1 MALYIY
7 CGLLMLC
14 WTILCVGMPG
24 DPLLTGQSEEDRQG
38 PTEEAGFTAQL
49 TSPHSTVSHL
59 VPKTAACFL
68 EDVFAAMRES
78 LGNDSK
84 LSQGGMTLFGICT
97 ASGNPSMLLELA
109 MKAESKHRDGLEVL
123 HPTEVFLIEEE
134 NREALKLII
143 GLPQSPLLQRTPV
156 LLLAFESPISGGDL
170 HEITFMSQSLQPNTQ
185 AVCISEG
192 TQYILL
198 PGRASV
204 GQQGWI
210 LSVDSK
216 WPDMKKNIKEL
227 LGGEKTRKRVT
238 PVLLFY
244 SEEQSDTSSSQPLQ
258 LLCELRRFLNG
269 VLPPQ
274 NRPLSS
280 PLKLDSLQ
288 ALPPLTLGLSSSES
302 LLAELMN
309 SSAPTIFSFSGSMFN
324 THRGE
329 LAMPPDLLEEL
340 RKSLEHN
347 LMQITQVLREK
358 EGGQRSIKRLERL
371 SELCAFP
378 KVDLPSGESQYCA
391 FLLLKALKTVSREI
405 LPQLRSTR
413 SEASGPR
420 KVCSLRSLTVSLERY
435 LVGPDTADIKNCQG
449 LCTVP
454 LVNTKSH
461 AVLVNF
467 HIENGNVHERAPCC
481 VPVAYDSLEVVDLN
495 QHGTF
500 LSVFADVVAKECG
513 CR

>member
-1 MALYIY
+1 MALHVFD

-14 WTILCVGMPG
+14 WTIFCVGMPS
-24 DPLLTGQSEEDRQG
+24 DPMLTGQSEKDRQG
-38 PTEEAGFTAQL
+38 PTEEAGYTAEL
-49 TSPHSTVSHL
+49 TPRHSTVSHL
-59 VPKTAACFL
+59 VPQTAACFL
-68 EDVFAAMRES
+68 EDVFAAMQEAS
-78 LGNDSK
+78 GNDSE
-84 LSQGGMTLFGICT
+84 LSHGGMTLFGICT
-97 ASGNPSMLLELA
+97 AAVNLSVLLELA
-109 MKAESKHRDGLEVL
+109 MKAKRKHRDGLEML
-123 HPTEVFLIEEE
+123 HPTE
-134 NREALKLII
+134 
-143 GLPQSPLLQRTPV
+143 V
-156 LLLAFESPISGGDL
+156 LLLAFESPVSGGDL
-170 HEITFMSQSLQPNTQ
+170 HEITFISQSLQPNTQ
-185 AVCISEG
+185 TVCISEG

-198 PGRASV
+198 TGRASV
-204 GQQGWI
+204 GQQRWI

-216 WPDMKKNIKEL
+216 LPDMKKNIKEL
-227 LGGEKTRKRVT
+227 LGGGNTSKRSGVT
-238 PVLLFY
+238 PVLLFHR
-244 SEEQSDTSSSQPLQ
+244 EEQSDTSSSQPLH

-288 ALPPLTLGLSSSES
+288 ALPPVTLGLSSSES

-309 SSAPTIFSFSGSMFN
+309 SSAPTIFSFTGSMFN

-329 LAMPPDLLEEL
+329 LAMPPGLLEEL

-347 LMQITQVLREK
+347 LMQIMQVLREK
-358 EGGQRSIKRLERL
+358 EGSQRSIKRLERL
-371 SELCAFP
+371 LELCAFP

-391 FLLLKALKTVSREI
+391 FLLLKALKTVGREM
-405 LPQLRSTR
+405 LPQLRATR
-413 SEASGPR
+413 AEPSGPR
-420 KVCSLRSLTVSLERY
+420 KVCGLRSLTVSLERY

-449 LCTVP
+449 QCTVP

-467 HIENGNVHERAPCC
+467 HIENGNVQERAPCC

-500 LSVFADVVAKECG
+500 LSVFGDVVAKECG